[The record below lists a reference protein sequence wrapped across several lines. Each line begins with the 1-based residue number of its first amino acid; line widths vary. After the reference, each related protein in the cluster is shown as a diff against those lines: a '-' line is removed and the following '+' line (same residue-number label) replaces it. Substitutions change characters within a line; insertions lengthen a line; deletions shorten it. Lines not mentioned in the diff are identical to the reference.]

1 LSADVSLLKNSQRQG
16 AFRQIPGLRI
26 VAFGCVGGAC
36 LAFQLALLHLLL
48 VGFSVDSRL
57 GESVANAI
65 AFLLSTQVNFLLS
78 RSTTWRDRR
87 IDGMV
92 WSARVKQQFAFNLL
106 ALVGLTINQAVF
118 WLTSGR
124 IGAVPASGLGTVAA
138 SAVTLVMSAVAVFPH
153 ASRTNSH
160 GLPIRALP
168 AFPAISLPLP
178 RFRLLRRWWAVDRYE
193 VIVFGFGLISAIV
206 NFLYYFAQGHMLEY
220 DDSISHPMIARR
232 VLDSP
237 TPGLSQIG
245 GVWPPLPHLLT
256 LPFIWNDWMYYS
268 GTAGSIESMLCYI
281 VVLVF
286 TYRIARL
293 IGCGPVPALLAAGIM
308 AVNPNMRYMQS
319 ISMTELPLLCG
330 IVLAVYFLLQ
340 WSRTESVWH
349 MTGLIGAVVFA
360 SATRYEGWA
369 LWGAVFVAIAYV
381 MIRRGWERAKQ
392 IDYGILYLVFSGFFI
407 PLWAIWNKV
416 IIQTGWLGF
425 TNSEYASSSNWVT
438 DNEPSNGHPWTAI
451 KTYWYAMSNIGGT
464 PLLLLSVAGLA
475 GFLLRDRLKPGTS
488 GVLVLLFPAPFF
500 AFMLWAGQR
509 PLHVPEV
516 SGDMYNIRFAL
527 QMMPF
532 MALMAASLVDE
543 IVYFLRDRWYRVLM
557 VSIAAVAVVAI
568 TPLTTITLDEPLAAQ
583 QYDNLRADQR
593 VVGEWIDEHYTGGT
607 VLMQTTGNEAT
618 VFYSHLPLERV
629 IYEGTNENDVW
640 RNALADPGTYVDWIF
655 MRVKPG
661 NYDKVAAAVVAIPG
675 ALDGFRLI
683 YSTPEIQIYAR
694 NS

>member
-1 LSADVSLLKNSQRQG
+1 MSLLARIKQQM
-16 AFRQIPGLRI
+16 AFN
-26 VAFGCVGGAC
+26 A
-36 LAFQLALLHLLL
+36 LAL
-48 VGFSVDSRL
+48 G
-57 GESVANAI
+57 G
-65 AFLLSTQVNFLLS
+65 
-78 RSTTWRDRR
+78 
-87 IDGMV
+87 
-92 WSARVKQQFAFNLL
+92 L
-106 ALVGLTINQAVF
+106 AINQTVF
-118 WLTSGR
+118 LLTSGYL
-124 IGAVPASGLGTVAA
+124 GAVPASGAGTVVA
-138 SAVTLVMSAVAVFPH
+138 SAITLVVSSAAIFPR
-153 ASRTNSH
+153 ASQAQLGIAQAPVR
-160 GLPIRALP
+160 PYP
-168 AFPAISLPLP
+168 APRGISLPHI
-178 RFRLLRRWWAVDRYE
+178 RFHALRRWWRADRYE
-193 VIVFGFGLISAIV
+193 VIVFGFGVISAIV

-268 GTAGSIESMLCYI
+268 GTAGSIESMICYV

-293 IGCGPVPALLAAGIM
+293 IGCGPAPAVLAAGIM
-308 AVNPNMRYMQS
+308 AINPNMRYMQS

-349 MTGLIGAVVFA
+349 MTGLIASVIFA

-369 LWGAVFVAIAYV
+369 LWGAVFVVIGYV
-381 MIRRGWERAKQ
+381 MIRQGWAWAKRL
-392 IDYGILYLVFSGFFI
+392 DYGIFYLVFAGFFI

-438 DNEPSNGHPWTAI
+438 DNEPSKGHPWTAI

-464 PLLLLSVAGLA
+464 PLLVLSVAGLA
-475 GFLLRDRLKPGTS
+475 AFLIRDRLKPRTS
-488 GVLVLLFPAPFF
+488 GMLVLFFPAPFF

-509 PLHVPEV
+509 PLHVPEI

-532 MALMAASLVDE
+532 MALMTASLIDE
-543 IVYFLRDRWYRVLM
+543 VIYFLRDRWFRVL
-557 VSIAAVAVVAI
+557 ATAGAVVLSVAI
-568 TPLTTITLDEPLAAQ
+568 TPLTTITLDEPIAAQ

-593 VVGEWIDEHYTGGT
+593 AVGDWIEEHYQGGT

-618 VFYSHLPLERV
+618 VFYSHLPLEDV

-640 RNALADPGTYVDWIF
+640 QNALADPGEYVDWIF
-655 MRVKPG
+655 MRITPG
-661 NYDKVAAAVVAIPG
+661 NTDKVAAAVAANPH
-675 ALDGFRLI
+675 ALDNFHLI